1 MIDNFEAYIDSLG
14 PLTDEELF
22 EDIDETM
29 DRREKDRTSE
39 VDEVKAGKPK
49 KAVPFFC

>member
-1 MIDNFEAYIDSLG
+1 MIDSFDAYIDSLG

-29 DRREKDRTSE
+29 ERKGKWEPAPIT
-39 VDEVKAGKPK
+39 AGK
-49 KAVPFFC
+49 VGE

>member
-14 PLTDEELF
+14 ELTDEELF

-29 DRREKDRTSE
+29 ARKYGREGE
-39 VDEVKAGKPK
+39 PAPFIAGK
-49 KAVPFFC
+49 VGE

>member
-14 PLTDEELF
+14 ELSDEELF

-29 DRREKDRTSE
+29 ARKYGGEREPAPIT
-39 VDEVKAGKPK
+39 AGK
-49 KAVPFFC
+49 VGE